1 MVPQLKDL
9 LTEYSKISNDKIR
22 VEFADPTEDPKIEE
36 EATSVYD
43 LKPVPFQVASRY
55 QSSIVS
61 SYFDIVILYG
71 DQQKKLTFQELI
83 EVKAMG
89 EEDLLVAL
97 KNPEYTFTSII
108 KNLSTTFKCIYFKII
123 FLQKFKTILK
133 VNFLLLFD
141 IR

>member
-1 MVPQLKDL
+1 M
-9 LTEYSKISNDKIR
+9 
-22 VEFADPTEDPKIEE
+22 
-36 EATSVYD
+36 
-43 LKPVPFQVASRY
+43 ASRY

-108 KNLSTTFKCIYFKII
+108 KKSINDF
-123 FLQKFKTILK
+123 
-133 VNFLLLFD
+133 
-141 IR
+141 